1 MPDIDDVTRSAL
13 PIEEEADLDPVLDR
27 IGDARC
33 VLLGEAS
40 HGTHEYHAWRAALTR
55 RLIAERAFSFVAVDG
70 DWPDCRRVHRSVT
83 GAPGADGDPRAAL
96 DALRRW
102 PAWTWAN
109 HETVAFCRW
118 LRGHNAALPPERRAG
133 FYGLDVYSLRDSL
146 RAVMVH
152 LAEHR
157 PEHLAAAREAYR
169 CFEPYGDDPR
179 GYARLVPEDC
189 AEEVLAL
196 LTRLR
201 RAAGGR
207 AAPAADPAADRAERL
222 DARLNAEAAAGAER
236 YYRAMI
242 GGGERSWNAR
252 DTHMAD
258 TLERLLEFH
267 GPRSRAVVWAHNTH
281 VGDARGTDMGRAGLV
296 NLGRLVR
303 GRHGAAD
310 TVLVGFA
317 GGYGEVVAGPRWGAP
332 MELMR
337 VPPPRSDSVEALLSC
352 AGLHRALFVFPAAP
366 GARWLTATRVQ
377 RAIGAVYD
385 PDHELD
391 NYVPTRLGERYDV
404 LCWFAR
410 TSALDPLHL
419 EASPRGGPETL
430 ATGV

>member
-1 MPDIDDVTRSAL
+1 MPDIDDVTRLAL
-13 PIEEEADLDPVLDR
+13 PIEEETDLDPVLDR

-40 HGTHEYHAWRAALTR
+40 HGTHEYYAWRAALTR
-55 RLIAERAFSFVAVDG
+55 RLIVERGFSFVAVEG
-70 DWPDCRRVHRSVT
+70 DWPDCWRVHRSVT
-83 GAPGADGDPRAAL
+83 GAPGADGDPYAAL
-96 DALRRW
+96 DAYRRW
-102 PAWTWAN
+102 PTWMWAN

-133 FYGLDVYSLRDSL
+133 FYGLDVYSLWDSL
-146 RAVMVH
+146 RAVMLH

-157 PEHLAAAREAYR
+157 PEYLATAREAYR

-179 GYARLVPEDC
+179 AYARLVPEDC
-189 AEEVLAL
+189 ADEVLAL

-201 RAAGGR
+201 RPAGGGR
-207 AAPAADPAADRAERL
+207 AVDPAEQ
-222 DARLNAEAAAGAER
+222 LNARQNAEVAAGAER

-242 GGGERSWNAR
+242 GGGERSWNVR

-258 TLERLLEFH
+258 TLDRLLEFH

-296 NLGRLVR
+296 NIGRLAR
-303 GRHGAAD
+303 DRHGAAG

-317 GGYGEVVAGPRWGAP
+317 GGHGEVVAAPRWGAP
-332 MELMR
+332 MEVMR
-337 VPPPRSDSVEALLSC
+337 VPPPRSDSVEALLSGT
-352 AGLHRALFVFPAAP
+352 GLHRALFVFSDELD
-366 GARWLTATRVQ
+366 ARWLTATRTQ
-377 RAIGAVYD
+377 RAIGVVYD
-385 PDHELD
+385 PDHELG

-419 EASPRGGPETL
+419 EASRRGELETL
-430 ATGV
+430 PTGV